1 MSAFYDVNSD
11 VVDVIRLRADGAMS
25 KGDLAEIV
33 APDEAGEVLG
43 AKTPVDENGVD
54 RLVVALHA
62 VADNAIGLFAVRG
75 PVDLTVP
82 TLTITAY
89 HGLKF
94 HNGAIASTSAGASVS
109 GREANN
115 DFAVALE
122 AGVAATTLRVFL
134 IGEPVTKST

>member
-1 MSAFYDVNSD
+1 MSFDDGATECVK
-11 VVDVIRLRADGAMS
+11 VVALRADGAFS
-25 KGDLAEIV
+25 KGDIAEIV
-33 APDEAGEVLG
+33 APDEAGNVLG

-54 RLVVALHA
+54 RLVVAVDD
-62 VADNAIGLFAVRG
+62 VADNEIGLFAVRG
-75 PVDLTVP
+75 PVTLTVP

-94 HNGAIASTSAGASVS
+94 HNGAIATTGGAAKVD
-109 GREANN
+109 GAEANN

-122 AGVAATTLRVFL
+122 AGSAATELSVWL